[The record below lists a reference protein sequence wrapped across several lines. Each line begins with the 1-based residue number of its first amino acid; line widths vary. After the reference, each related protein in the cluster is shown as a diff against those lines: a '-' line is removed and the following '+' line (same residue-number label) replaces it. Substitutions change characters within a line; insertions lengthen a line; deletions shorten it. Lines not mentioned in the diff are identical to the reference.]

1 MRDERHWLRA
11 AARRVGH
18 LLPWLL
24 RQSEY
29 NERLEAL
36 APLMEAALR
45 WPADCTPATAEMLRL
60 MDATAV
66 PCGTSAVT
74 ARRSGLYGWA
84 GYGYCPNHSRWPSS
98 AAVLAHASRPQ
109 LSSSHRP
116 IATRLTA

>member
-1 MRDERHWLRA
+1 MRGTGCGPRPA
-11 AARRVGH
+11 GSGTCS
-18 LLPWLL
+18 PGCCG
-24 RQSEY
+24 QSEY
-29 NERLEAL
+29 NERLKAL
-36 APLMEAALR
+36 APLMEVALR
-45 WPADCTPATAEMLRL
+45 WLADRTPATAEMLRL

-66 PCGTSAVT
+66 LCGTSAVT

-98 AAVLAHASRPQ
+98 AAVLAHASRSQ